1 MDNLYFRHVLLVEDE
16 GLTRSAMKSL
26 ILTSEPTLDIDE
38 AGSYAAAV
46 ERLQK
51 KAYDLIFL
59 DYQIGDNHTG
69 LDLLRWL
76 QENECAAHVVMLS
89 AQDDRETVLD
99 CIKHG
104 AGGFI
109 SKASEE
115 GGAVFREALQTI
127 LNGRVYLPNSVL
139 GKGGHT
145 PQSPGLNKGISIDS
159 LNLPPRLAQTLGFLL
174 QGMSNK
180 AIARKMNISENTAKE
195 YISDLLSRFNVSRR
209 TFLIVEM
216 ARRGVEIPTVAHTAS
231 PWGNTDQ

>member
-1 MDNLYFRHVLLVEDE
+1 MEDE
-16 GLTRSAMKSL
+16 GLTRIAMKSL

-38 AGSYAAAV
+38 AGSYDAAV
-46 ERLQK
+46 EQLQN
-51 KAYDLIFL
+51 KAYDLVFL
-59 DYQIGDNHTG
+59 DYHIGGNHTG

-76 QENECAAHVVMLS
+76 QQSECAAHVVMLS

-145 PQSPGLNKGISIDS
+145 PQSPGPQKGIPIES

-180 AIARKMNISENTAKE
+180 AIARKMNIAENTAKE

-216 ARRGVEIPTVAHTAS
+216 ARRGIAIPTVAQTTA
-231 PWGNTDQ
+231 D

>member
-1 MDNLYFRHVLLVEDE
+1 MDNKYFRHVLLVEDE
-16 GLTRSAMKSL
+16 GLTRVAMKSL

-38 AGSYAAAV
+38 AASYETAI
-46 ERLQK
+46 ERLQS

-59 DYQIGDNHTG
+59 DYHIGDRTG
-69 LDLLRWL
+69 LDLLHWL
-76 QENECAAHVVMLS
+76 QEHEHALHVVMLS

-99 CIKHG
+99 CIKNG

-115 GGAVFREALQTI
+115 GGAVFRDALQTI
-127 LNGRVYLPNSVL
+127 LTGRVYLPNSVL

-145 PQSPGLNKGISIDS
+145 PQSPGPSKGTPIDS
-159 LNLPPRLAQTLGFLL
+159 LNLPPRLAQTLRFVL
-174 QGMSNK
+174 QGLSNK

-216 ARRGVEIPTVAHTAS
+216 ARRGIEIPTVPQTALA
-231 PWGNTDQ
+231 